1 MKKGM
6 KIAVCGR
13 IQTGSYNGKDD
24 RKVYT
29 TEVVVDEHYFAESK
43 ATEADDVQE
52 TKTDSE
58 GFMEV
63 PEGEELPFE

>member
-1 MKKGM
+1 M
-6 KIAVCGR
+6 
-13 IQTGSYNGKDD
+13 
-24 RKVYT
+24 
-29 TEVVVDEHYFAESK
+29 DEHYFAEGK
-43 ATEADDVQE
+43 AAEADDAQE

>member
-1 MKKGM
+1 MIVNSKKG
-6 KIAVCGR
+6 
-13 IQTGSYNGKDD
+13 IQATHRMDYNKHS
-24 RKVYT
+24 KVA
-29 TEVVVDEHYFAESK
+29 EVDN
-43 ATEADDVQE
+43 TQE